1 MKKLNYILGAF
12 AAVAMSLA
20 SCSPDDFEGVNENGL
35 PIAEDAKVTV
45 DVDQTINQATFKL
58 EGNGVYPIW
67 IMDWESTNP
76 YSTQNELK
84 KIFANTGDY
93 VLKYRV
99 GNRNGFSQGIGSVTF
114 HIDNSLVD
122 YDMYATMLSGKTW
135 RIAKSEEGH
144 LGCGESGSDG
154 LGWFSAAPNEK
165 EGTGLYDDEV
175 TFTADGTYT
184 YSPGADGLVF
194 VNNGCTLFL
203 ENPGNGDDFDAAVQ
217 EQTAQYKI
225 EGRGNDVYLVLDDQT
240 LFPYVSGDNQY
251 NKPEFRIES
260 ITGSKLVLI
269 YDDGSV
275 AWHYILTSKADEQS
289 FDGFDPDSEFN
300 MFKGCTFTN
309 EFFYAPGWTQIADPT
324 LTADGNSYTISLPT
338 ATSETWQA
346 QVKFLTDMST
356 SAASNYDFSC
366 KFTSNT
372 DHNNVTVKLVKTG
385 DDDTYYFQ
393 ETVKLK
399 AYEEYV
405 FYKSDMPG
413 IDMDKVSLV
422 LDFGGNAENTQVTVS
437 DIVLKDHA
445 NDDGTVVPSED
456 EDKTVYTYD
465 SENNLWKV
473 NVDDTDAYS
482 TEFYYAP
489 GWTQIADPR
498 FVKDGGNYTITLPSA
513 TFEQWQ
519 AQVKIKTGIPAD
531 ADVAYDFSC
540 TLMSNKELKGATV
553 KLTDS
558 ANDADNFFFA
568 ERVDLAPYEEYVL
581 KVPASKL
588 AIGASQGLMLVFD
601 FGGCQDNTTV
611 TVNNIVLQKTAQ

>member
-1 MKKLNYILGAF
+1 MRK
-12 AAVAMSLA
+12 
-20 SCSPDDFEGVNENGL
+20 
-35 PIAEDAKVTV
+35 
-45 DVDQTINQATFKL
+45 
-58 EGNGVYPIW
+58 
-67 IMDWESTNP
+67 
-76 YSTQNELK
+76 
-84 KIFANTGDY
+84 
-93 VLKYRV
+93 
-99 GNRNGFSQGIGSVTF
+99 
-114 HIDNSLVD
+114 
-122 YDMYATMLSGKTW
+122 
-135 RIAKSEEGH
+135 
-144 LGCGESGSDG
+144 
-154 LGWFSAAPNEK
+154 
-165 EGTGLYDDEV
+165 
-175 TFTADGTYT
+175 
-184 YSPGADGLVF
+184 
-194 VNNGCTLFL
+194 
-203 ENPGNGDDFDAAVQ
+203 
-217 EQTAQYKI
+217 
-225 EGRGNDVYLVLDDQT
+225 
-240 LFPYVSGDNQY
+240 
-251 NKPEFRIES
+251 
-260 ITGSKLVLI
+260 
-269 YDDGSV
+269 
-275 AWHYILTSKADEQS
+275 
-289 FDGFDPDSEFN
+289 
-300 MFKGCTFTN
+300 
-309 EFFYAPGWTQIADPT
+309 
-324 LTADGNSYTISLPT
+324 
-338 ATSETWQA
+338 
-346 QVKFLTDMST
+346 
-356 SAASNYDFSC
+356 
-366 KFTSNT
+366 
-372 DHNNVTVKLVKTG
+372 
-385 DDDTYYFQ
+385 
-393 ETVKLK
+393 
-399 AYEEYV
+399 YV

-489 GWTQIADPR
+489 GWTQIADPG